1 MVLSAPTCAF
11 LIDKLWNQSTT
22 VQLPQMVTGTKVL
35 LCMEGNPTVICAD
48 NQGIAHRMIP
58 LCDDC
63 KCVVRR
69 GNPLFGA

>member
-1 MVLSAPTCAF
+1 
-11 LIDKLWNQSTT
+11 
-22 VQLPQMVTGTKVL
+22 MVTGTEVL
-35 LCMEGNPTVICAD
+35 VCMEGNPTVICAD
-48 NQGIAHRMIP
+48 NKGIAHRMIP